1 MLFVAFKN
9 HLNLPNFSKI
19 FKTTTTMENKIKSL
33 EKEFYTT
40 PDIEVIKIETE
51 QNVLQS
57 GSSDNAPNMDRHR
70 Y

>member
-1 MLFVAFKN
+1 
-9 HLNLPNFSKI
+9 
-19 FKTTTTMENKIKSL
+19 MENKIKSL

-40 PDIEVIKIETE
+40 PDIEVIEIETE

-57 GSSDNAPNMDRHR
+57 GSPDNAPNMDRHR

>member
-40 PDIEVIKIETE
+40 PDIEVIEIETE

-57 GSSDNAPNMDRHR
+57 GSPDNAPNMDRHR